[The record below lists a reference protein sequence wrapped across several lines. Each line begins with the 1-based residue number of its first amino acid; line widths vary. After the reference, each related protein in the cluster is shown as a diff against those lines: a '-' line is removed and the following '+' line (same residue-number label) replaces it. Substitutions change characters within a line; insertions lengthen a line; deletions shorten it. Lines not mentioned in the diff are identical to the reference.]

1 MPPRGGILLLGFM
14 WHFDCDRFTP
24 SDEDGGSAKGS
35 HNKTKRA
42 SALTDT
48 LYCCLVIALK

>member
-48 LYCCLVIALK
+48 LYCCFVIALK